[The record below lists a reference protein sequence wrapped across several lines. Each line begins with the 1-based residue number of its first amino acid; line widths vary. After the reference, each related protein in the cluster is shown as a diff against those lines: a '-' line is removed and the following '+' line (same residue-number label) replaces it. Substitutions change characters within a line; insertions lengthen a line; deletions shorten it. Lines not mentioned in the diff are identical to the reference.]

1 MSIADAAMYG
11 NKGQKHRASGMPI
24 SEIVRVPVQSRD

>member
-1 MSIADAAMYG
+1 MYG
-11 NKGQKHRASGMPI
+11 KKAQKHRASGMPI